1 MPSAFESGYLL
12 QIRILFFIALALGL
26 ATEAQAQQFDVLP
39 PSNRLVVDQGDF
51 LSPQEERQLEQKL
64 IAYNDTTSTQIVLVT
79 LASLNGVEAS
89 EYATELGRQ
98 WGVGQQGKDNGV
110 VVLVSR
116 EDRRIFIATG
126 YGLEGAIP
134 DAVASRIVRNIITP
148 NFREGN
154 FYLGLSRASDAL
166 IAAARGEFTAD
177 APQAQERRAPRGIS
191 LSTLFALAII
201 AFFLFGNRGGG
212 KGGGKR
218 YRRRGGPPVIL
229 WGGGLGGFGD
239 GGSSG
244 FGGGGFGGGG
254 FGGFGG
260 GSFGGGGAGGG
271 W

>member
-1 MPSAFESGYLL
+1 M
-12 QIRILFFIALALGL
+12 QIRRTLFVLLLALGL
-26 ATEAQAQQFDVLP
+26 SLEAQARQPQVLP
-39 PSNRLVVDQGDF
+39 SQNRLIVDEGDF
-51 LSPQEERQLEQKL
+51 LTAQEERQLEQKL
-64 IAYNDTTSTQIVLVT
+64 IAYNDTTSTQIVVVT
-79 LASLNGVEAS
+79 LQSLNGADAAD
-89 EYATELGRQ
+89 YATELGRQ

-134 DAVASRIVRNIITP
+134 DAVASRIIRNIITP

-154 FYLGLSRASDAL
+154 FYLGLSRATDAL

-177 APQAQERRAPRGIS
+177 APRSRSVRRPRGINF
-191 LSTLFALAII
+191 STLFAIAII

-212 KGGGKR
+212 GGRGGKR
-218 YRRRGGPPVIL
+218 YRRGGGPPVII
-229 WGGGLGGFGD
+229 WGGGFGSGGGFGD
-239 GGSSG
+239 S
-244 FGGGGFGGGG
+244 GGGFGGGG

>member
-1 MPSAFESGYLL
+1 MLM
-12 QIRILFFIALALGL
+12 LALGL
-26 ATEAQAQQFDVLP
+26 MLEAQARQSQVLP
-39 PSNRLVVDQGDF
+39 SQNRLIVDEGDF
-51 LSPQEERQLEQKL
+51 LSAQEERQLEQKL
-64 IAYNDTTSTQIVLVT
+64 IAYNDTTSTQIVVVT
-79 LASLNGVEAS
+79 LRSLNGAAAS
-89 EYATELGRQ
+89 DYATELGRQ

-154 FYLGLSRASDAL
+154 FYLGLSQATDAL

-177 APQAQERRAPRGIS
+177 APRARSERRPRGINF
-191 LSTLFALAII
+191 STLFALAII

-212 KGGGKR
+212 GGGRGGKR
-218 YRRRGGPPVIL
+218 YRRGGGPPVII
-229 WGGGLGGFGD
+229 WGGGFGGGGGFG
-239 GGSSG
+239 S
-244 FGGGGFGGGG
+244 GGGGFGGGG